1 MKSKKAQGA
10 MEYLMTYGWA
20 ILVVMIVGIVMW
32 QLGIFSM
39 GGATPT
45 TSTGFNKIKPL
56 LTLAKMDTIGNF
68 DITFTNG
75 AGSTISVAG
84 ASINNTADTD
94 CTYAITTPATFPVS
108 IASGENVHIVAAGTN
123 CAQTAGTVYSAYIN
137 MTYDQTVGGTTLR
150 RSDSGTIRGAYE
162 AAI

>member
-1 MKSKKAQGA
+1 
-10 MEYLMTYGWA
+10 MTYSWA
-20 ILVVMIVGIVMW
+20 ILVVMIVGIAMW

-56 LTLAKMDTIGNF
+56 LTLAKMDTTGHVDF
-68 DITFTNG
+68 TFTNG

-84 ASINNTADTD
+84 VSINNTADTD
-94 CTYAITTPATFPVS
+94 CTYPSPPTTPSTWPVS
-108 IASGENVHIVAAGTN
+108 IASGENLYIAAAGTN

-137 MTYDQTVGGTTLR
+137 ITYDQTVGGTTLR